1 MREERSRERQAQARE
16 RQEQQQNLAQTQA
29 ELARVR
35 QRQSELESQL
45 GQARAVTPAGPE
57 ANLPLVMLEATRAGE
72 TVNEIALPKTAQ
84 NIVLWIEPGVG
95 ADFDRFRLT
104 LQTAAGQHIETI
116 EGLRRNAYGAL
127 VVSLPA
133 AQFSNTR
140 AGQALRLAQRAS
152 DAGGGIQAASAETL
166 MG

>member
-1 MREERSRERQAQARE
+1 
-16 RQEQQQNLAQTQA
+16 
-29 ELARVR
+29 
-35 QRQSELESQL
+35 
-45 GQARAVTPAGPE
+45 
-57 ANLPLVMLEATRAGE
+57 MLEATRAGE